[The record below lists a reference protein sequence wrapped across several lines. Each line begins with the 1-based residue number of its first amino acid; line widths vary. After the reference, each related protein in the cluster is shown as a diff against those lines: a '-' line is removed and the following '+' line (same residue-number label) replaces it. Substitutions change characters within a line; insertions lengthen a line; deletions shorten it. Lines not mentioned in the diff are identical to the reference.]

1 ALADEMEQF
10 DDVETIS
17 GNVNFSEDLHSVFG
31 REYRVVKID
40 NNEASYVGPVTAEV
54 VVDLGN

>member
-1 ALADEMEQF
+1 MEQF
-10 DDVETIS
+10 EDVETIS
-17 GNVNFSEDLHSVFG
+17 GNVNFTEELHSVFG

-40 NNEASYVGPVTAEV
+40 DNEASYVGPVTAEV